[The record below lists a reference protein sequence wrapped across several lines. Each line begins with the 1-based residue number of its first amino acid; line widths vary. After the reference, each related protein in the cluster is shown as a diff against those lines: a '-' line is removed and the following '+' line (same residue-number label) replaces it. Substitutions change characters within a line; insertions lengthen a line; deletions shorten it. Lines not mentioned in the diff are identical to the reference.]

1 MKKETIKLT
10 ESRLRSLVE
19 ACVKEALEDA
29 IEEGYGW
36 DAFKDAAKDDLS
48 KERFPSKD
56 EFDEFVAGEPNHN
69 EFRRAKDSYEAA
81 KDGMIYTDGGKRS
94 SDPNEYAREATWA
107 QPGLAGK
114 AKRTAMGA
122 GLVGKMALDKGK
134 AAVKKGFKKMVNKKE
149 NNSGSSFT
157 L

>member
-10 ESRLRSLVE
+10 ESRLRNLVE

-36 DAFKDAAKDDLS
+36 DIFKDATKDDLS
-48 KERFPSKD
+48 KENFPSKD
-56 EFDEFVAGEPNHN
+56 DFKEFVAGEPDHTN
-69 EFRRAKDSYEAA
+69 FRRAKDSYEAA
-81 KDGMIYTDGGKRS
+81 KDGMIYTDGGKHS
-94 SDPNEYAREATWA
+94 SNPNDYAGKAAWT

-114 AKRTAMGA
+114 AKRAAIGA

-134 AAVKKGFKKMVNKKE
+134 AAVKKGFNKMVDKKKD
-149 NNSGSSFT
+149 NSGSSFT